1 MKSENRYEQIN
12 SYNNKNANG
21 SAIMYYNEHPDQ
33 FLIRLQQ
40 NVLQKTKKKK
50 IINLH
55 KLQ

>member
-40 NVLQKTKKKK
+40 NVLQKQKKK
-50 IINLH
+50 NY
-55 KLQ
+55 KLT

>member
-1 MKSENRYEQIN
+1 MKNRYEQIN
-12 SYNNKNANG
+12 TYNNKNANG

-33 FLIRLQQ
+33 TLNKITTKCSK
-40 NVLQKTKKKK
+40 KTKKKKK